1 MIDHV
6 SVAVTDLGRS
16 AAFYQ
21 ATLKPLG
28 YKRLVDR
35 EATVGFGKSY
45 PEVWL
50 NQRPALLG
58 GSASGAHVC
67 LRAPSAEAVQSFHTA
82 ALAHGGQ
89 TDGAPGPRQAALTTY
104 FGAFVTDPDGN
115 RLEAACFPS
124 S

>member
-6 SVAVTDLGRS
+6 SVAVKDLGRS

-35 EATVGFGKSY
+35 EATIGFGKSY

-50 NQRPALLG
+50 NQRSSKAVADG
-58 GSASGAHVC
+58 SGAHVC
-67 LRAPSAEAVQSFHTA
+67 LRAASSEAVESFHKA
-82 ALAHGGQ
+82 ALAHGGRS
-89 TDGAPGPRQAALTTY
+89 DGAPGPRAAAMTTY
-104 FGAFVTDPDGN
+104 FGAFVIDPDGN
-115 RLEAACFPS
+115 RLEAACFPAE
-124 S
+124 